1 MVNRALE
8 KRVAL
13 LQLNSECVSPLTVL
27 RLLGFFSC
35 KEKGFRFNLKRVF
48 ILSDS
53 RIVCILGADNSK
65 PLLIQCNII
74 MKLFK

>member
-1 MVNRALE
+1 MVARALE

-35 KEKGFRFNLKRVF
+35 KENLKRVF
-48 ILSDS
+48 IPSDS